1 MSGAP
6 DSRDAVLRDFLT
18 WLEQNDPGGAWYL
31 DEGPVEPYPAAAAS
45 ATPAPDAPVAPAAP
59 GDAAPAL
66 GKVRRALPP
75 IPDMDPEFRRKCD
88 LFTAQTLD
96 LIAHSPDAARG
107 LAPDPYLAEAGGD
120 RAAAL
125 ERLRGEVLPCTKC
138 ELSGSR
144 TNTVFGEGNPQAD
157 VVFIGEAPGADED
170 AQGRPFVG
178 KSGQLL
184 TKIIGAIGFGRDDVF
199 ICNIL
204 KCRPPQNRDPLPV
217 EVAACEPHLK
227 RQLAIL
233 QPRLICC
240 LGRIAAQT
248 LLGTDASLGRLR
260 QTVHFYA
267 GIPVLATYHPA
278 ALLRNPEYKRDTWDD
293 VRKMRALHDALV
305 ERG

>member
-1 MSGAP
+1 MTGAG
-6 DSRDAVLRDFLT
+6 DSRDAILRDFLA
-18 WLEQNDPGGAWYL
+18 WLDQNDPGGAWYL
-31 DEGPVEPYPAAAAS
+31 DEGPVAPYPAAVADAAPT
-45 ATPAPDAPVAPAAP
+45 APADGPAPAALP
-59 GDAAPAL
+59 
-66 GKVRRALPP
+66 KRRRELPP
-75 IPDMDPEFRRKCD
+75 IPDMDPAFRQQCD
-88 LFTAQTLD
+88 LFVAQTLD
-96 LIAHSPDAARG
+96 LIKRSPDAARG
-107 LAPDPYLAEAGGD
+107 LEPDPYLVEANGD

-125 ERLRGEVLPCTKC
+125 ARLRAEVLPCTKC
-138 ELSGSR
+138 ELAGGR
-144 TNTVFGEGNPQAD
+144 RHTVFGEGDPAAE

-170 AQGRPFVG
+170 AQGEPFVG

-184 TKIIGAIGFGRDDVF
+184 TKIIGAIGFAREDVF

-217 EVAACEPHLK
+217 EVTACEPHLR

-248 LLGTDASLGRLR
+248 LLGTEAGLGRLR

-293 VRKMRALHDALV
+293 VRKLRALHDALAG
-305 ERG
+305 RG